1 MNHQPDAIPL
11 APPAAYATD
20 KTARAKIAWTAIKAL
35 CASILGVLTGVD
47 WVEMSAQQQFMAIIA
62 ITLSLATA
70 MEALYDKTM
79 SSRAAGKAAASG
91 NTNPPFQPK
100 SL

>member
-1 MNHQPDAIPL
+1 MTDAAPL
-11 APPAAYATD
+11 APSVAYATD
-20 KTARAKIAWTAIKAL
+20 KTARAKVAWTAIKAL

-47 WVEMSAQQQFMAIIA
+47 WVEMTTQQKFMAIIA

-79 SSRAAGKAAASG
+79 SSRAAGKAAAG
-91 NTNPPFQPK
+91 ATNPPFPK
-100 SL
+100 AVT